1 MDKQDNKNYNLNSE
15 AVEALAGA
23 DESNTPEYSP
33 EELKQ
38 YRSRS
43 GIPIPR
49 LVKLLFIK
57 AWFAGAVC
65 YFVLWGLGMYIP
77 GLVDMMFVL
86 GVVLGMV
93 TDLLVNNVLRFIE
106 KTPGEND
113 GFMLFPQKG
122 MVGFGL
128 NLLYSFV
135 LLFCVYT
142 LYDVINVV
150 IISITGNADTVPLGV
165 EPVLFGVFFT
175 GFDMLFI
182 GMKTLFKRILAD
194 AKKSAGQTND
204 V

>member
-1 MDKQDNKNYNLNSE
+1 MDKQDNKNYDLNSE

-23 DESNTPEYSP
+23 DESNTPEYSE
-33 EELKQ
+33 EELKK

-77 GLVDMMFVL
+77 SLIDMMFVL
-86 GVVLGMV
+86 GAVLGMV
-93 TDLLVNNVLRFIE
+93 TDLLTNNVLRFIE

-113 GFMLFPQKG
+113 GFLLVRRKG
-122 MVGFGL
+122 VVGFGL
-128 NLLYSFV
+128 NLLYAFV
-135 LLFCVYT
+135 LLVCVYM
-142 LYDVINVV
+142 LYDGINV
-150 IISITGNADTVPLGV
+150 IINSITGNTDTVPLGV
-165 EPVLFGVFFT
+165 EPVLFGVFYM

-182 GMKTLFKRILAD
+182 GMKTLLFGIVSD
-194 AKKSAGQTND
+194 AKKAAGQTND